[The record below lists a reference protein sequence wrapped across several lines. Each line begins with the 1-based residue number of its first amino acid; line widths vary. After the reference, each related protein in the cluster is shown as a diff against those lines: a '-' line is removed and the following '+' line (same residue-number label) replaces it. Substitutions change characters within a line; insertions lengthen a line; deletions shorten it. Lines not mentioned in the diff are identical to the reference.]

1 MYKYKFNHTKAE
13 AELLQVFKNAI
24 SIQPSPGITGRYWVM
39 LPITDTATGTA
50 NFELVSV
57 SFCEEVNTH
66 PENNRPAKYLS
77 LTLEAK
83 RGAFKIQHHD

>member
-1 MYKYKFNHTKAE
+1 MSKFNYAAAE
-13 AELLQVFKNAI
+13 AELWQVFRNAI
-24 SIQPSPGITGRYWVM
+24 SVTSSPIKGRFWVS
-39 LPITDTATGTA
+39 LPLTETATETA
-50 NFELVSV
+50 NFNLVSV
-57 SFCEEVNTH
+57 SYCEESNTH